1 MKQKPE
7 TRQRAFELFRKS
19 RNLALKERKN
29 FLETHCGQDL
39 ELRQEVE
46 KLISAEEAEDG
57 FLETPALIQTQ
68 DESRA
73 MGESLIGKRLGH
85 YLLRRC
91 LGQGG
96 MGIVFEA
103 EQENPHRRV
112 ALKLLHPGFA
122 SPSWIRRFEREAQ
135 ILGKLQH
142 SGIAQIFEAGS
153 VATEFGP
160 QPYFAM
166 ELVEGKSL
174 TEYALHEQ
182 LGSEERIELLIDV
195 AAAVHY
201 AHQQGIIHRDLKP
214 ANILVDQH
222 GKPKILDFGIAQV
235 SGPEMQTLTTVTHA
249 SSLFGTLPYMSPEQI
264 RGEATEVDSRS
275 DVYALGVIGF
285 ELLARRLPYDLE
297 STSFFESG
305 KIIAEMP
312 PRSLSS
318 VNSEFRGDLSTIFAK
333 SLEKEKKRRYG
344 SASDFA
350 ADLWRFLNHQPI
362 WAHPPS
368 SAYQLR
374 KLVERHKLTSALAA
388 SLVLSF
394 LSFFVYQTVQSRELK
409 VQRDRALLAETEASK
424 EAEKARLS
432 ASKAGQI
439 NEFFETLIYQAL
451 PQNSGRQVTLLRALE
466 NSSRGLSKRFAGH
479 PEVEVTV
486 RSRVAALY
494 RVLGEF
500 DRAEMQMRDAL
511 DTARDSFGP
520 QDLRTLEAMNLL
532 AVVLK
537 EIDKASEAQGV
548 VQDAFE
554 IGRQHF
560 GEEHETVLTSKTI
573 LGGIL
578 FDLDQLEQAEELQKE
593 VVALAPKVWGE
604 KAPKMLS
611 AANSL
616 AGIEL
621 RNGKLDEAEKR
632 FRWLLQESREV
643 MGNKDQ
649 MTIAIS
655 GNLVNVLIRNQK
667 LDEATV
673 LYHEVLPLHLELL
686 GKSHPNT
693 VTLLRLG
700 EYLQRANPRALE
712 AGSSKEKQ

>member
-1 MKQKPE
+1 MKKKPE

-19 RNLALKERKN
+19 RDLDLKERKS
-29 FLETHCGQDL
+29 FLETHCGKDS

-57 FLETPALIQTQ
+57 FLETPAVIQTQ

-122 SPSWIRRFEREAQ
+122 SPSWIRRFEREAH

-142 SGIAQIFEAGS
+142 PGIAQIFEAGS

-166 ELVEGKSL
+166 ELVEGESL

-182 LGSEERIELLIDV
+182 LESEERIELLIDV
-195 AAAVHY
+195 ADAVHY

-249 SSLFGTLPYMSPEQI
+249 SSLFGTVPYMSPEQI
-264 RGEATEVDSRS
+264 RGETTEVDSRS

-318 VNSEFRGDLSTIFAK
+318 VNREFRGDLSTIFAK
-333 SLEKEKKRRYG
+333 CLEKEKKRRYG

-350 ADLWRFLNHQPI
+350 ADLWRFLEHQPI

-388 SLVLSF
+388 TLLLSF

-409 VQRDRALLAETEASK
+409 AQRDRALMAEMGAFE
-424 EAEKARLS
+424 EAENARFS
-432 ASKAGQI
+432 ASKAEQI
-439 NEFFETLIYQAL
+439 NDFFETLIYQAL

-466 NSSRGLSKRFAGH
+466 NSSRGLSKRFAGN
-479 PEVEVTV
+479 PDVEITV

-511 DTARDSFGP
+511 DTAQDSFGP
-520 QDLRTLEAMNLL
+520 HDLRTLEAMNLL

-537 EIDKASEAQGV
+537 EVDKVSEAQGV
-548 VQDAFE
+548 IQNAFE
-554 IGRQHF
+554 IGKQHF
-560 GEEHETVLTSKTI
+560 GEEHETVLTAKTI

-578 FDLDQLEQAEELQKE
+578 VDLDQWERAEELQRE

-604 KAPKMLS
+604 KAPKTIS
-611 AANSL
+611 AVNSL

-632 FRWLLQESREV
+632 FRWLLQASREAV
-643 MGNKDQ
+643 GEKDQ
-649 MTIAIS
+649 MTLAIF
-655 GNLVNVLIRNQK
+655 GNLVNILIRNRKFEEARK
-667 LDEATV
+667 LYDEA
-673 LYHEVLPLHLELL
+673 LPLHENLL
-686 GKSHPNT
+686 GKTHPNT
-693 VTLLRLG
+693 VTLLQLG
-700 EYLQRANPRALE
+700 HILDRVVPHAIDA
-712 AGSSKEKQ
+712 AASKNE